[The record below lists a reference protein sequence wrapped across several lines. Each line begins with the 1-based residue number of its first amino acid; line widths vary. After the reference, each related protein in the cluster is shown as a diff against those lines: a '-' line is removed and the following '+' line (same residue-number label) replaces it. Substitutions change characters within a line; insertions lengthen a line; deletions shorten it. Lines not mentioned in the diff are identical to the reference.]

1 MLMEYHKNINLL
13 DKTPNQPSKFK
24 TKKKHWVEIKDDA
37 SGRCNTSNHIKFKIT
52 ILSLCDHAYIFIKR
66 TISVANMATEG
77 GIIMIKCSI

>member
-1 MLMEYHKNINLL
+1 MEYHKNINVL

-24 TKKKHWVEIKDDA
+24 TKKKKHWLEIKDDA

-66 TISVANMATEG
+66 TIAVANMAAEG